1 MRMHRFHIFLMAEND
16 FRLFPMTDSAARLRE
31 KRRKHVEKYM
41 RDTAPEK
48 YYDLLIPDFDV
59 GCKV

>member
-1 MRMHRFHIFLMAEND
+1 MAEND